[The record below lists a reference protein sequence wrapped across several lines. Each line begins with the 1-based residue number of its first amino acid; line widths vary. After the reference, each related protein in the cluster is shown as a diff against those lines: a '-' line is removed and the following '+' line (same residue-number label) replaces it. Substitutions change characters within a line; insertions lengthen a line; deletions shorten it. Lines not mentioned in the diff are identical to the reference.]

1 MENSDLN
8 EIIKKYSKNWYW
20 FLLCVIISL
29 VCAFF
34 FIRYSV
40 PQYAAQSK
48 IQILEDDQSGSSMD
62 VFQDL
67 DLFSGSKNNIE
78 DEIEIIK
85 SRSNITD
92 VVLKLGLNTSFMVK
106 GTIKDSEIYK
116 NEPLKLNFI
125 GADSLLYNAK
135 LDLLITIKNDHEFSL
150 IEGESKGSKT
160 YAFGKNIPSKLGD
173 LIITPNPPFFKKYI
187 GKTLRVEVSPLE
199 NVVIAYQKKILISPA
214 DDKSNIINLSLTD
227 PVQEKARDI
236 LNNLVI
242 IYNENAVAD
251 KKEIA
256 DRTSDFINDR
266 ITSIYDNL
274 ASVDQ
279 NAQDFKTDKGLTDIA
294 SEANINLNVGAAN
307 EQQLQNMTTQLQMA
321 SSMKEI
327 VDTQSGYD
335 ILPTNIGLSDPS
347 IANTTNKY
355 NELVLERKRL
365 LKSSNEKN
373 PIIVN
378 LDQELA
384 GLKRTMQSSLSGMT
398 NNLGLQVNSLS
409 SQRSVINSKIYSA
422 PRNERALRDIT
433 RKQQTTESLYLY
445 LLQKREESQIT
456 FASASA
462 KSKIIEWAYN
472 TSKAPVSP
480 KKPIIFLASFILGLL
495 VPFSI
500 IYLKDLMDNKI
511 SNKIQLEKIAVNNA
525 VLAELPKISR
535 SDSKMV
541 LNDDRSVLAESLRIL
556 RTNLDYLIKNNKVGD
571 EKGNVIYIT
580 SSVSGE
586 GKTFLSSNLSMILAN
601 TNKKVLLIGADIRN
615 PKIGNFF
622 NDNQKNIDKLKYASN
637 EKNNIGLTEYL
648 KDDNISSKEIINSL
662 LVNTNTIDII
672 YSGKIPA
679 NPAELLMSDR
689 IEGLLQEM
697 SSLYDYVIVDTAPLM
712 VVSDTLI
719 ISEYANH
726 ILYVTR
732 AGVTENSVI
741 QFPLKLQA
749 EGKLKNLSFV
759 VNDVKNS
766 DLGYGGKYGYGYAAE
781 EKKWWK
787 FWA

>member
-8 EIIKKYSKNWYW
+8 EIIKQYSKNWYW
-20 FLLCVIISL
+20 FLICVIISL

-48 IQILEDDQSGSSMD
+48 IQILEDDQAGSSMD

-135 LDLLITIKNDHEFSL
+135 LNLLITIKNDHEFSL
-150 IEGESKGSKT
+150 IENEGNGSKT
-160 YAFGKNIPSKLGD
+160 YSFGKNIPSELGD
-173 LIITPNPPFFKKYI
+173 LIITPNAPFFNKYI
-187 GKTLRVEVSPLE
+187 GKQLRVEINPLE
-199 NVVIAYQKKILISPA
+199 SVVIDYQKKILISPA
-214 DDKSNIINLSLTD
+214 DDKSNIINLSLSD
-227 PVQEKARDI
+227 AVQEKARDF
-236 LNNLVI
+236 LNTLVI

-307 EQQLQNMTTQLQMA
+307 EQELQNMTTQLQMA

-456 FASASA
+456 FASATP

-472 TSKAPVSP
+472 TSNDPVSP

-495 VPFSI
+495 VPFSF
-500 IYLKDLMDNKI
+500 IYAVDLLDNKI
-511 SNKIQLEKIAVNNA
+511 SNKIQLEKITVNNA

-541 LNDDRSVLAESLRIL
+541 SNDDRSVLAESLRIL

-571 EKGNVIYIT
+571 EKGNIIYVT

-586 GKTFLSSNLSMILAN
+586 GKTFLSSNLAMILAN

-662 LVNTNTIDII
+662 LVNNSTIDII

>member
-8 EIIKKYSKNWYW
+8 EIIKQYSKNWYW
-20 FLLCVIISL
+20 FLFCVIISL

-48 IQILEDDQSGSSMD
+48 IQILEDDQAGSSMD

-135 LDLLITIKNDHEFSL
+135 LNLLITIKNDHEFSL
-150 IEGESKGSKT
+150 IENEGNGSKT
-160 YAFGKNIPSKLGD
+160 YSFGKNIPSELGD
-173 LIITPNPPFFKKYI
+173 LIITPNAPFFNKYI
-187 GKTLRVEVSPLE
+187 GKQLRVEINPLE
-199 NVVIAYQKKILISPA
+199 SVVIDYQKKILISPA
-214 DDKSNIINLSLTD
+214 DDKSNIINLSLSD
-227 PVQEKARDI
+227 AVQEKARDF
-236 LNNLVI
+236 LNTLVI

-307 EQQLQNMTTQLQMA
+307 EQELQNMTTQLQMA

-456 FASASA
+456 FASATP

-472 TSKAPVSP
+472 TSNDPVSP

-495 VPFSI
+495 VPFSF
-500 IYLKDLMDNKI
+500 IYAVDLLDNKI
-511 SNKIQLEKIAVNNA
+511 SNKIQLEKITVNNA

-571 EKGNVIYIT
+571 EKGNIIYVT

-622 NDNQKNIDKLKYASN
+622 NDNQKNVDKLKYASN

-648 KDDNISSKEIINSL
+648 KDDNISPKEIINSL

-766 DLGYGGKYGYGYAAE
+766 DLGYGGKYGYGYSAE